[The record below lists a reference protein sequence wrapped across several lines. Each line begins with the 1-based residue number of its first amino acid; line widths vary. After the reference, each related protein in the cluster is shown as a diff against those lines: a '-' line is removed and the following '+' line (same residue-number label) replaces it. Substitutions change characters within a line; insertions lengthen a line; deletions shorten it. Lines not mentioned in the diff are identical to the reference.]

1 LWFAKAGTM
10 SGSARRTTMTLSF
23 HGAAGTV
30 TGSRFMVRT
39 PETRVLVDAGLFQ
52 GLRQLRR
59 RNWDPVPF
67 AASDLDAVVV
77 SHAHL
82 DHSGYLP
89 VLSRDG
95 LAAPVVATTD
105 TLALTEIVLQDSA
118 KLQEE
123 DAHYAA
129 SRGFSKHSQPKPLY
143 GRQDVAGLLASFAPL
158 DFDEERLLGQD
169 LAVRLRPA
177 GHILGSST
185 VILESPV
192 GSVLFSGDLGRPHH
206 PLLRPPA
213 LPPSVDTLVIESTY
227 GDRRHPVSGSEQVA
241 DVVRRTVGRGGSV
254 VIPAFAV
261 DRTEVLLVSLGQLL
275 AQGQIPPV
283 PVYLDSPMAL
293 KALEVYRLA
302 LMTGRRDLRD
312 GVERLIDIPGLQEVR
327 TTEESIAL
335 NSPRSPCIILS
346 ASGMATG
353 GRVVHHLKHM
363 LPNERN
369 SVLLV
374 GYQAV
379 GTRGRDLAEG
389 ASSLKMH
396 GRYVPVRAEVS
407 QVDGFS
413 VHADADELVA
423 WASAMPE
430 PPATTY
436 VVHGEREASETLA
449 RRFRRELG
457 WNAVVP
463 RDGETVR
470 IDRASS

>member
-1 LWFAKAGTM
+1 
-10 SGSARRTTMTLSF
+10 MTLSF
-23 HGAAGTV
+23 HGATGTV
-30 TGSRFMVRT
+30 TGSRFLVRSPT
-39 PETRVLVDAGLFQ
+39 AQVLVDAGLFQ
-52 GLRQLRR
+52 GLRHLRR

-67 AASDLDAVVV
+67 SARDLDAVVV

-95 LAAPVVATTD
+95 LAGPVVATPD
-105 TLALTEIVLQDSA
+105 TVALAEIVLRDSA

-123 DAHYAA
+123 DARYAA
-129 SRGFSKHSQPKPLY
+129 SGGFSKHARPKPLY
-143 GRQDVAGLLASFAPL
+143 DEGDVVGLLERFVAL
-158 DFDEERLLGQD
+158 DFDEQLVLGED
-169 LAVRLRPA
+169 LALRLRPA

-185 VILESPV
+185 VLLESPL

-213 LPPSVDTLVIESTY
+213 PPPSVDTLVIESTY
-227 GDRRHPVSGSEQVA
+227 GDRRHRSSSSDQVA

-261 DRTEVLLVSLGQLL
+261 DRTEVLLVALGRLIK
-275 AQGQIPPV
+275 QGEIPQV

-293 KALEVYRLA
+293 RALKVYRSALEL
-302 LMTGRRDLRD
+302 GRRDVRE
-312 GVERLIDIPGLQEVR
+312 GVEQLLDVPGLREVR
-327 TTEESIAL
+327 MTDESIAL
-335 NSPRSPCIILS
+335 NAPGAPCIILS

-353 GRVVHHLKHM
+353 GRVVHHLKHL
-363 LPNERN
+363 LPGERN

-396 GRYVPVRAEVS
+396 GRYVPVRAEVA
-407 QVDGFS
+407 QVEGYS

-423 WASAMPE
+423 WASSMPE

-436 VVHGEREASETLA
+436 VVHGEQEASEVLA
-449 RRFRRELG
+449 HRFRRDLG

-470 IDRASS
+470 IDRSGH